1 MPEFSPEARIKAS
14 IQPGSVYYFPD
25 EELSSPEPHYFIV
38 LNHNP
43 SDDMVLLLVCSS
55 SQIEKV
61 KRRRSGLPGTCI
73 EIVMSDYKDFTVD
86 SIVDCNNVFKRS
98 INHLVNKLTSGDLKI
113 KSEMNFAIV
122 QRLRSAVLNSTL
134 VSREDKQ
141 MLIVE

>member
-25 EELSSPEPHYFIV
+25 EELSSNEPHYFIV
-38 LNHNP
+38 LNHSP

-73 EIVMSDYKDFTVD
+73 EIAMSDYKDFTVD

-98 INHLVNKLTSGDLKI
+98 IGHLVYKLNSGELTI
-113 KSEMNFAIV
+113 KNEMNLAIV
-122 QRLRSAVLNSTL
+122 QQLRSAVLRSTL